1 VGGDRVG
8 LCKAGR
14 RNHLKATSS
23 LLADQETVR
32 FHARA
37 RCGGQVGKITE
48 RHVRSETPPKMR
60 LRNAAKTAG
69 PRVAPAT
76 VNNAYYSDRHI
87 RVSLVNT
94 PSPSQTARPQ
104 DLVTD
109 PEEDREALFIVI
121 PTTGPTEL
129 ALRRLRQLDAT
140 WFDAAA
146 RRANFALN
154 VTVEWTCSIGVTIW
168 TSRGRSYRR
177 RWKDRKRVTAQLL
190 AEPITPRF
198 TRLERVLESEMRATF
213 GRDAIHAEVIRQLKE
228 RERWQSVGQNVE
240 RVEASSARRLQFR
253 KRLRATAS
261 RDGS

>member
-1 VGGDRVG
+1 
-8 LCKAGR
+8 
-14 RNHLKATSS
+14 
-23 LLADQETVR
+23 
-32 FHARA
+32 
-37 RCGGQVGKITE
+37 
-48 RHVRSETPPKMR
+48 MR

-146 RRANFALN
+146 RRAN
-154 VTVEWTCSIGVTIW
+154 
-168 TSRGRSYRR
+168 
-177 RWKDRKRVTAQLL
+177 
-190 AEPITPRF
+190 
-198 TRLERVLESEMRATF
+198 
-213 GRDAIHAEVIRQLKE
+213 
-228 RERWQSVGQNVE
+228 
-240 RVEASSARRLQFR
+240 
-253 KRLRATAS
+253 
-261 RDGS
+261 